1 MSIYSSGGLVRTFP
15 QYLDENN
22 ITSYRQ
28 ESVIQRIDVP
38 RFEPLMLE
46 LRHCVDCVRANCLSP
61 PAPNPSGGMKPMK
74 HSNSL
79 VALAIGLGLTLAL
92 LCILRGPSDPALA
105 ETGLAPT
112 PPSLA
117 RQHDPVVITGG
128 LLSDLAGTPL
138 HDVFVYAYRGT
149 ALAQIPFQIDERDG
163 NGTYVP
169 VEDGH
174 LDDNDELVFMAM
186 DGGGRVDSPSLDVG
200 GTSITPTYV
209 ITLTD
214 PLSDTHAWAYV
225 FKSGDIT
232 YSVTADYVSYDDGND
247 RVISPGRYSFGF
259 STTHAF
265 RNYLTLGDSSLNL
278 LDRDKV
284 RVAGMITMFPVSADE
299 EDVAKRGVH
308 AIDGPVRVTRVSTA
322 ALEVETVG
330 TLVTNTAT
338 LFAYH
343 SLAVQLAPIEIPG
356 GLIQITYQ
364 RVSMDWNEQAVGMVY
379 YDANNPA
386 GVTIVGNSE
395 IITAPPT
402 RWTQVT
408 GVTGTVVSVS
418 QIPAGLEGTQSTYY
432 KDDGDFDAGD
442 TGDHRSYGDAGLQVY
457 DPNPGSYT
465 VLGQTYFLTE
475 ATANVGA
482 TYAGYYDNP
491 LQVSVTTFIPSKRYV
506 YLPLVAKGY

>member
-1 MSIYSSGGLVRTFP
+1 
-15 QYLDENN
+15 
-22 ITSYRQ
+22 
-28 ESVIQRIDVP
+28 
-38 RFEPLMLE
+38 
-46 LRHCVDCVRANCLSP
+46 
-61 PAPNPSGGMKPMK
+61 MK

-92 LCILRGPSDPALA
+92 LCILRGPSGPALA

-117 RQHDPVVITGG
+117 RQYDPVVITGG
-128 LLSDLAGTPL
+128 LLSDLTGNPL
-138 HDVFVYAYRGT
+138 HDIFVYAYQGT

-163 NGTYVP
+163 SGTYVS

-186 DGGGRVDSPSLDVG
+186 DGGGWVGNPSLDVG

-214 PLSDTHAWAYV
+214 PLSNTYAWAYV
-225 FKSGDIT
+225 FHSGDIT

-247 RVISPGRYSFGF
+247 RVVSPGRYSFGF

-284 RVAGMITMFPVSADE
+284 RVAGMITIFPVSADE

-308 AIDGPVRVTRVSTA
+308 VIDGPVRVTRVSTG
-322 ALEVETVG
+322 ALEAETIG
-330 TLVTNTAT
+330 TLVTSTAT
-338 LFAYH
+338 LFAYR
-343 SLAVQLAPIEIPG
+343 SLAVQFAPIEIPG
-356 GLIQITYQ
+356 GLVQITYQ
-364 RVSMDWNEQAVGMVY
+364 STSMDWNERAVGMVY

-386 GVTIVGNSE
+386 GVTVDGITDTIV
-395 IITAPPT
+395 TTPPT

-408 GVTGTVVSVS
+408 GVTGTVVNVS
-418 QIPAGLEGTQSTYY
+418 QIPAGLGGTQSTYY
-432 KDDGDFDAGD
+432 KDDADFDAGD
-442 TGDHRSYGDAGLQVY
+442 TGDHRSYSDAGLQV
-457 DPNPGSYT
+457 DNPKPGAYT
-465 VLGQTYFLTE
+465 VLGHTYFLTGV
-475 ATANVGA
+475 TVNVGA

-491 LQVSVTTFIPSKRYV
+491 LQVSVAAFTPPTQYI
-506 YLPLVAKGY
+506 YLPFVAKSY

>member
-1 MSIYSSGGLVRTFP
+1 MKQSRLLVT
-15 QYLDENN
+15 L
-22 ITSYRQ
+22 
-28 ESVIQRIDVP
+28 
-38 RFEPLMLE
+38 
-46 LRHCVDCVRANCLSP
+46 
-61 PAPNPSGGMKPMK
+61 
-74 HSNSL
+74 
-79 VALAIGLGLTLAL
+79 ALGLGLTLAL
-92 LCILRGPSDPALA
+92 LWMLRGPSGPALA

-128 LLSDLAGTPL
+128 LLSDLTGTPL

-163 NGTYVP
+163 SGTYVP

-186 DGGGRVDSPSLDVG
+186 DGGGWVDNPSLDVG
-200 GTSITPTYV
+200 SASITPTYV

-214 PLSDTHAWAYV
+214 PLSNTYAWAYV
-225 FKSGDIT
+225 FHSGDIT

-247 RVISPGRYSFGF
+247 RVVSPGRYSFGF

-265 RNYLTLGDSSLNL
+265 RNYLTLGDSSVDL
-278 LDRDKV
+278 LDRDKL
-284 RVAGMITMFPVSADE
+284 RVAGMITIFPVSADE

-322 ALEVETVG
+322 ALEVEMAG
-330 TLVTNTAT
+330 TLVTSTAT
-338 LFAYH
+338 LFAYR

-356 GLIQITYQ
+356 GLVQITYQ
-364 RVSMDWNEQAVGMVY
+364 RTSMDWNERAVGMVY

-386 GVTIVGNSE
+386 GVTVDGITDT
-395 IITAPPT
+395 IITTPPT

-408 GVTGTVVSVS
+408 GVTGTVVNVS
-418 QIPAGLEGTQSTYY
+418 QIPSGLGGTQSTYY
-432 KDDGDFDAGD
+432 KDDADFDAGD
-442 TGDHRSYGDAGLQVY
+442 TGDRRSYGDAGLQVY

-491 LQVSVTTFIPSKRYV
+491 LQVSVATFTPPTQYI
-506 YLPLVAKGY
+506 YLPFVAKSY

>member
-1 MSIYSSGGLVRTFP
+1 
-15 QYLDENN
+15 
-22 ITSYRQ
+22 
-28 ESVIQRIDVP
+28 
-38 RFEPLMLE
+38 
-46 LRHCVDCVRANCLSP
+46 
-61 PAPNPSGGMKPMK
+61 MK

-92 LCILRGPSDPALA
+92 LWILQGPSGPALA
-105 ETGLAPT
+105 EAGLAPT

-128 LLSDLAGTPL
+128 LLSDLAGHPL
-138 HDVFVYAYRGT
+138 HDIFVYAHRGT
-149 ALAQIPFQIDERDG
+149 ALVQIPFQIDERDG
-163 NGTYVP
+163 SGTYVP

-174 LDDNDELVFMAM
+174 LDDDDELVFMAM
-186 DGGGRVDSPSLDVG
+186 DGGGRVDNPSLDAG

-214 PLSDTHAWAYV
+214 PLSNTNAWAYV
-225 FKSGDIT
+225 FHSGDIT
-232 YSVTADYVSYDDGND
+232 YSVAADYVSYDDGND

-265 RNYLTLGDSSLNL
+265 RNYLTLGDSSVDL
-278 LDRDKV
+278 LDRDKL
-284 RVAGMITMFPVSADE
+284 RVAGTVSIPPFPPISVSADE

-308 AIDGPVRVTRVSTA
+308 VIDGPVRVTRVSTG
-322 ALEVETVG
+322 ALEVETIG
-330 TLVTNTAT
+330 TLVTSTAT
-338 LFAYH
+338 LFAYR

-356 GLIQITYQ
+356 GLVQITYQ
-364 RVSMDWNEQAVGMVY
+364 RTSMDWNERAVGMVY

-395 IITAPPT
+395 VITTPPT

-418 QIPAGLEGTQSTYY
+418 QIPADLGGTRSTYY
-432 KDDGDFDAGD
+432 KDDNDFDADD
-442 TGDHRSYGDAGLQVY
+442 TGDHRSYGDAGFQVY

-482 TYAGYYDNP
+482 THVDYYDHP
-491 LQVSVTTFIPSKRYV
+491 IQVSVAAFTPPKQYI
-506 YLPLVAKGY
+506 YLPFVAKGY

>member
-1 MSIYSSGGLVRTFP
+1 
-15 QYLDENN
+15 
-22 ITSYRQ
+22 
-28 ESVIQRIDVP
+28 
-38 RFEPLMLE
+38 
-46 LRHCVDCVRANCLSP
+46 
-61 PAPNPSGGMKPMK
+61 MK

-92 LCILRGPSDPALA
+92 LWMLRGPSGPALA
-105 ETGLAPT
+105 ETGLAST

-128 LLSDLAGTPL
+128 LLSDLTGSPL
-138 HDVFVYAYRGT
+138 HDIFVYAYWGT

-186 DGGGRVDSPSLDVG
+186 DGGGRVDNPSLDAG

-214 PLSDTHAWAYV
+214 PLSNTHAWAYV
-225 FKSGDIT
+225 FHSGDIT

-284 RVAGMITMFPVSADE
+284 RVAGMITIFPVSADE

-308 AIDGPVRVTRVSTA
+308 AIDGPVRVTRVSTG
-322 ALEVETVG
+322 ALEVEMTG
-330 TLVTNTAT
+330 TLVTSTAT
-338 LFAYH
+338 LFAYR
-343 SLAVQLAPIEIPG
+343 SLTVQLAPIEIPG
-356 GLIQITYQ
+356 GLVQITYH
-364 RVSMDWNEQAVGMVY
+364 RTSMDWNERAVGMVY

-386 GVTIVGNSE
+386 GVTVDGITDT
-395 IITAPPT
+395 IITTPPT

-408 GVTGTVVSVS
+408 GVTGTVVNVS
-418 QIPAGLEGTQSTYY
+418 QIPAGLGGTQSTYY
-432 KDDGDFDAGD
+432 KDDADFDAGD
-442 TGDHRSYGDAGLQVY
+442 TGDHRSYGDAGFQVY
-457 DPNPGSYT
+457 DPEPGTYT
-465 VLGQTYFLTE
+465 MLGHTYFLTGV
-475 ATANVGA
+475 TANVGA

-491 LQVSVTTFIPSKRYV
+491 LQVSVATFTPPTEYI
-506 YLPLVAKGY
+506 YLPFVAKSY

>member
-1 MSIYSSGGLVRTFP
+1 MKQSRL
-15 QYLDENN
+15 L
-22 ITSYRQ
+22 IT
-28 ESVIQRIDVP
+28 
-38 RFEPLMLE
+38 L
-46 LRHCVDCVRANCLSP
+46 
-61 PAPNPSGGMKPMK
+61 
-74 HSNSL
+74 
-79 VALAIGLGLTLAL
+79 ALGLGLTLAL
-92 LCILRGPSDPALA
+92 LWMLRGPSGPALA

-128 LLSDLAGTPL
+128 LLSDLTGHPL
-138 HDVFVYAYRGT
+138 HDIFVYAYRGT

-163 NGTYVP
+163 SGTYVP

-186 DGGGRVDSPSLDVG
+186 DGGGRVDNPSLDVG

-214 PLSDTHAWAYV
+214 PLSNAHAWAYV
-225 FKSGDIT
+225 FHSGDIT
-232 YSVTADYVSYDDGND
+232 YSVTADYVSCDDGND

-284 RVAGMITMFPVSADE
+284 RVAGTVSIPPFPPVSVSADE

-308 AIDGPVRVTRVSTA
+308 AIDGPVRVTRVSTG
-322 ALEVETVG
+322 ALEVELTG
-330 TLVTNTAT
+330 TLVTSTAT
-338 LFAYH
+338 LFAYR
-343 SLAVQLAPIEIPG
+343 SLAVQFAPIEIPG
-356 GLIQITYQ
+356 KPSEPITITYY
-364 RVSMDWNEQAVGMVY
+364 RTSMDWNERAVGMVY

-386 GVTIVGNSE
+386 GVTVDGITDT
-395 IITAPPT
+395 IITTPPT

-408 GVTGTVVSVS
+408 GVTGTVVNVS
-418 QIPAGLEGTQSTYY
+418 HIPAGLGETQSTYY
-432 KDDGDFDAGD
+432 KDDADFDADD
-442 TGDHRSYGDAGLQVY
+442 TGDHRSYGDAGFQVY

-482 TYAGYYDNP
+482 THVDYYDHP
-491 LQVSVTTFIPSKRYV
+491 IQVSVAAFTPPKQYI
-506 YLPLVAKGY
+506 YLPFVAKGY

>member
-1 MSIYSSGGLVRTFP
+1 MKQSRLLVT
-15 QYLDENN
+15 L
-22 ITSYRQ
+22 
-28 ESVIQRIDVP
+28 
-38 RFEPLMLE
+38 
-46 LRHCVDCVRANCLSP
+46 
-61 PAPNPSGGMKPMK
+61 
-74 HSNSL
+74 
-79 VALAIGLGLTLAL
+79 ALGLGLTLAL
-92 LCILRGPSDPALA
+92 LWMLRGPSGPALA
-105 ETGLAPT
+105 ETGLAST

-128 LLSDLAGTPL
+128 LLSDLTGNPL
-138 HDVFVYAYRGT
+138 HDIFVYAYRGT

-163 NGTYVP
+163 SGTYVP

-186 DGGGRVDSPSLDVG
+186 DAGGWVDDPSLDAG

-214 PLSDTHAWAYV
+214 PLSNTHAWAYV
-225 FKSGDIT
+225 FHSGDIT

-259 STTHAF
+259 NTTHAF

-284 RVAGMITMFPVSADE
+284 RVAGMITIFPVSADE

-308 AIDGPVRVTRVSTA
+308 VIDGPVRVTRVSTG
-322 ALEVETVG
+322 ALEVEMTG
-330 TLVTNTAT
+330 TLVTSTAT
-338 LFAYH
+338 LFAYR

-356 GLIQITYQ
+356 GLVQITYQ
-364 RVSMDWNEQAVGMVY
+364 RTSMDWNERAVGMVY

-386 GVTIVGNSE
+386 GVTVDGITDT
-395 IITAPPT
+395 IITTPPT

-408 GVTGTVVSVS
+408 GVTGTVVNVS
-418 QIPAGLEGTQSTYY
+418 QIPAGLGGTQSTYY
-432 KDDGDFDAGD
+432 KDDADFDAGD
-442 TGDHRSYGDAGLQVY
+442 TGDHRSYGDAGLQV
-457 DPNPGSYT
+457 DNPNAGAYT
-465 VLGQTYFLTE
+465 VLGHTYFLTGV
-475 ATANVGA
+475 TPNVGS
-482 TYAGYYDNP
+482 TYVNYYDSP
-491 LQVSVTTFIPSKRYV
+491 IHVSVATFTPPRRYV